1 MDRLDAMKVFCAVVE
16 AGGFS
21 RAAGKLGLSTSSV
34 TNQVLALEAHFGVK
48 LLNRTTRSMSL
59 TDEGRRCY
67 EQALALLADMGALE
81 SSLHDA
87 TQLPRGSLRV
97 DLPGIISRLYVAP
110 ALPRFLA
117 AYPDI
122 ALRMTAGDRMID
134 MVEDGVDVLVRIGAL
149 ADTRL
154 VARSVCRTRYVCAAS
169 PEFLR
174 RHGTPQTPQQLADFS
189 CLNFLY
195 PKSGQVRPWRFRR
208 DDAAD
213 GEIYTHTPRGALAID
228 HVDTLIAAARAG
240 GGIVQHL
247 SVSLEEDLRSGALLP
262 VLAAW
267 QAPGPDVSVLVQH
280 QHHRTER
287 IRVFVDFVAQLF
299 GSSAPRCAG

>member
-34 TNQVLALEAHFGVK
+34 TNQVLALEAHFRVK

-97 DLPGIISRLYVAP
+97 DLPGIIGRLYVAP

-134 MVEDGVDVLVRIGAL
+134 MVEDGVDVLIRIGAL

-154 VARSVCRTRYVCAAS
+154 IARSVCRTRLVCAAS

-174 RHGTPQTPQQLADFS
+174 RHGAPQTPQQLDDFT

-195 PKSGQVRPWRFRR
+195 PKSGQLRPWRFRH
-208 DDAAD
+208 DSASGVD

-228 HVDTLIAAARAG
+228 HVDTLIAAAKAG

-247 SVSLEEDLRSGALLP
+247 SVSLEEELRSGALVP
-262 VLAAW
+262 VLEAW

-280 QHHRTER
+280 RHHRTER

-299 GSSAPRCAG
+299 AGAAA

>member
-1 MDRLDAMKVFCAVVE
+1 MDRLDAMRVFCAVVE

-34 TNQVLALEAHFGVK
+34 TNQVLALEAHFRVK

-59 TDEGRRCY
+59 TDEGRRCH

-81 SSLHDA
+81 ASLHDA
-87 TQLPRGSLRV
+87 AQLPRGSLRV

-149 ADTRL
+149 ADSRL
-154 VARSVCRTRYVCAAS
+154 VARTVCRTRYVCCAS

-174 RHGTPQTPQQLADFS
+174 RHGRPETPAQLADFT

-195 PKSGQVRPWRFRR
+195 PKAGQVRPWRFQG
-208 DDAAD
+208 A
-213 GEIYTHTPRGALAID
+213 GEEAFTHTPRGAAAID
-228 HVDTLIAAARAG
+228 HVDTLIAAAVAG

-247 SVSLEEDLRSGALLP
+247 SVSLAAELRSGALVP
-262 VLAAW
+262 VLAPW

-287 IRVFVDFVAQLF
+287 IRVFVDFIAQLF
-299 GSSAPRCAG
+299 AENGKEQERPA